1 MNPPIT
7 TIRWVADGLLMTGA
21 SILIACSSPSSV
33 SPGVPPELKHSWEV
47 NFNRGDGAAVASLY
61 APDAQLIMSGS
72 DPVRGAASIR
82 AAIDSMIKSGVK
94 VHIDSAENVGAGD
107 IAYVFGSY
115 SVLDPAR
122 HQTVEHGSYV
132 EVWRRRSGEWKIIID
147 INASGAA
154 APTHP

>member
-1 MNPPIT
+1 MKPRAV
-7 TIRWVADGLLMTGA
+7 TIRVVANVLLLTGA
-21 SILIACSSPSSV
+21 SILSACTSSSSV

-72 DPVRGAASIR
+72 APVRGADSIR

-94 VHIDSAENVGAGD
+94 VHIDSSENVGAAD
-107 IAYVFGSY
+107 IAYVFGTY
-115 SVLDPAR
+115 SVLDPEH
-122 HQTVEHGSYV
+122 HQAVERGSYV
-132 EVWRRRSGEWKIIID
+132 EVWRRRSGEWKILID
-147 INASGAA
+147 INATG